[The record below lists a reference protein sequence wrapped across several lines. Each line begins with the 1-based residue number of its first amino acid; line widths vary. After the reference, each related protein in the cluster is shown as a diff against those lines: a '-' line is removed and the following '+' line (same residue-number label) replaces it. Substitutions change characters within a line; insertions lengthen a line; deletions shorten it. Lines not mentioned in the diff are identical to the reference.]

1 MSDTDEFIVFAT
13 NDDATELE
21 ITTDC
26 SNENPRSPLNYRN
39 SSNRLYT
46 FSRNQDD
53 DLVKNSSNQVRKI
66 HCFFFVHVENHFLEN
81 LKHYNIFLFLLLCGK
96 Y

>member
-66 HCFFFVHVENHFLEN
+66 HCFFWSCRKSFLRKSKT
-81 LKHYNIFLFLLLCGK
+81 L
-96 Y
+96 